1 MFQAIDFAY
10 GQQVSDDT
18 IAILLLFQ
26 MGPLHEKGML
36 HQILRCMHRVWY
48 TVADLESIL
57 HIPNGMPSYHLPCS
71 YPLFLNVDL
80 LFHLSKFNGKTII
93 F

>member
-1 MFQAIDFAY
+1 
-10 GQQVSDDT
+10 
-18 IAILLLFQ
+18 
-26 MGPLHEKGML
+26 
-36 HQILRCMHRVWY
+36 
-48 TVADLESIL
+48 
-57 HIPNGMPSYHLPCS
+57 MPSYHLPCS